1 MYNEDA
7 IHKMNQTKPRI
18 QIQKKGGFTMA
29 TIEILALTNTELL
42 EQKITESGK
51 KKEYLASKCGLSRQ
65 GFKNCITNKAYFN
78 TKHIKILCFELK
90 ITSLKEK
97 EAIFYAH

>member
-1 MYNEDA
+1 
-7 IHKMNQTKPRI
+7 
-18 QIQKKGGFTMA
+18 MA
-29 TIEILALTNTELL
+29 TIEMLGLTNTDLL

-65 GFKNCITNKAYFN
+65 GFKNCIINKAFFN
-78 TKHIKILCFELK
+78 TKHIKILCFELN

-97 EAIFYAH
+97 EAIFFAH